1 MDTPM
6 HHKDFVS
13 CFYYLELDEAL
24 LFTAVL
30 LPEEAGL
37 FPAVIVRTPYVN
49 ELSAL
54 DEKAVADM
62 HYAEYGSLVKNKYAV
77 VIQHCRGC
85 GKSSGNFIP
94 HSNEREDG
102 LHLQSWVRSKNFYNG
117 EIFLLGSSYLS
128 SAHYATAPF
137 APDIKG
143 AVLGY
148 QDCDNYNICY
158 RNGFFKKA
166 LYGAWYAGVYCQ
178 KTLPERNCTPETF
191 DILPFS
197 EFSRTVFGM
206 PEPSFD
212 DILYHP
218 YREED
223 YWGPKNIVHDA
234 GIPILFTTGF
244 YDIYTGGVF
253 QMWDTLDSDMR
264 EISALLVSPYG
275 HGDDPGE
282 VPLFPN
288 AKLSERFGDYVT
300 AWFNHIRFDTALPFG
315 TGNITYYRMFDERW
329 QCEPALRTER
339 RMTLPM
345 GAQKVSYVYDPANAP
360 EFPGGLS
367 TNFGGAKFQPPP
379 NFRDDVKSI
388 YTQPFS
394 ADVFVKG
401 RMEAQLCVRS
411 NQEDTCFLIRI
422 SLSSDDGDFGLRDDI
437 VSLCMQLGNYCPGS
451 KAILSF
457 CFDEHAFRI
466 QKGQR
471 LRIDIAS
478 ADNLHYVRHI
488 NQKGLFSKQVSA
500 VPAYNE
506 VFLEDSFLTL
516 PVES

>member
-1 MDTPM
+1 M
-6 HHKDFVS
+6 
-13 CFYYLELDEAL
+13 
-24 LFTAVL
+24 
-30 LPEEAGL
+30 
-37 FPAVIVRTPYVN
+37 
-49 ELSAL
+49 
-54 DEKAVADM
+54 
-62 HYAEYGSLVKNKYAV
+62 
-77 VIQHCRGC
+77 
-85 GKSSGNFIP
+85 
-94 HSNEREDG
+94 
-102 LHLQSWVRSKNFYNG
+102 
-117 EIFLLGSSYLS
+117 LGSSYLS